1 MVLSPTTVK
10 QARTLADG
18 DESGEMRAAA
28 PPYGRMGTSSTA
40 SPRTRPQF
48 PGALKTSPVSRASYT
63 IIRRPPTTHDEVR
76 AMEPTEECS
85 NRGDHKPRA
94 GYGSSTIGH
103 PADGRGT
110 AFLTLRGRPRSVRG
124 RLIRPV
130 HSVPERRD
138 HKSGE
143 QDYEEE
149 DWDLECPLS
158 NGSTAA
164 GGNDHKIATK
174 KEPKRVHWEEGD
186 RLTTV
191 FPVPRRS
198 NHRKMVSEK
207 CQKAGDWN
215 QGWPSP
221 HYSTGKRHNDEATVF
236 TEEQEKQEGQSNLGN
251 SECPVVEEREDG
263 TIAPCYE
270 EEDWE
275 PECRQVTE
283 STAVTQKDQSTVSA
297 EEVWHEE
304 RQCEQKAPL
313 TIEFPAAKQC
323 DRETVAIEGD
333 WRPEAP
339 SKSLSAT
346 ATQTVQETSGSDEE
360 DGYWDDDEDDLSA
373 DEPTVIIRIEPRS
386 EEEQTTR
393 ESLEQR
399 TPVATTSTASTQ
411 LDLAA
416 MPAGAYEY
424 SRQEWLSSTEP
435 ATLTGSD
442 DPRTALAH
450 IDGRGQYWGEQG
462 FAAESPAVKQGV
474 PDVVTAVEQH
484 RDEYSEAGATTST
497 VQMLPVLSY
506 LCFPVVTYEPF
517 TVQVP
522 SATEF
527 PPDSLPYDGSTGTQE
542 QPKED
547 HWEEVR
553 PSATYFSSASDGCNS
568 VTTNEED
575 WWKEESLE
583 QLGQWTT
590 DFTLASQLYHE
601 SLLPEDREKEEDWE
615 KQCQPLSDFTLSSQA
630 FSEAMVPEVQDD
642 DWKQDFPVQSLAATP
657 TPFGVM
663 TSEWQGGDEDW
674 EPECTSILA
683 IGSSLPT
690 DGYYGGAATDVPT
703 SEEEDWHQGRPL
715 ATEFTATAEKFDGT
729 ATSVE
734 FTEEENWETEIVPGQ
749 PGYVPQVSTFFQR
762 MRHRSHRQRRR
773 LYREQAA
780 QYRLQEEDRAKT
792 GGDDAS
798 MQAGGHRPSDGSGP
812 SSEGLP
818 PPPPPSASQAC
829 RDELQ
834 GRGSQMNPAAANRME
849 RRTMADVVRSPAP
862 PPAQSSSSSSQPPTT
877 VQASYRAAAG
887 DQAGVQVAP
896 EDGTWQVATFLQAAW
911 TVVAG
916 SDGCLFYE
924 SKRNTG
930 GPLA

>member
-10 QARTLADG
+10 QAQTLADG

-28 PPYGRMGTSSTA
+28 PSHGRMGTSSTA

-63 IIRRPPTTHDEVR
+63 IVRRPPTTHDEVR
-76 AMEPTEECS
+76 AMEPTEERS
-85 NRGDHKPRA
+85 NSGDHKPRA
-94 GYGSSTIGH
+94 SYGSSTTGH

-124 RLIRPV
+124 RLIRPA

-138 HKSGE
+138 HKPGE

-221 HYSTGKRHNDEATVF
+221 HYSTRKRQNDEVTVF
-236 TEEQEKQEGQSNLGN
+236 TEEQEKQEEQSNLYN
-251 SECPVVEEREDG
+251 SESPVLEEREDG
-263 TIAPCYE
+263 TMAPCYE

-283 STAVTQKDQSTVSA
+283 STAVTQNDQSTASA
-297 EEVWHEE
+297 EEVRHEE
-304 RQCEQKAPL
+304 RQGEQEAPL

-323 DRETVAIEGD
+323 DRETMAIQGD
-333 WRPEAP
+333 WRPECASSPERSAVAEKELETVLTEEQQQNQSFEQQAP
-339 SKSLSAT
+339 SKSFSAT
-346 ATQTVQETSGSDEE
+346 ATQTLQETSGSDEE

-373 DEPTVIIRIEPRS
+373 DEPTVIIRIEPRP

-399 TPVATTSTASTQ
+399 APVATTSIASTQ
-411 LDLAA
+411 LDPMA

-442 DPRTALAH
+442 DPGTSLAH

-462 FAAESPAVKQGV
+462 FVAESPAAKQGV
-474 PDVVTAVEQH
+474 PDAVAAVEQY
-484 RDEYSEAGATTST
+484 RDEYSEAGATAST

-506 LCFPVVTYEPF
+506 LCIPVVTYQPC

-547 HWEEVR
+547 HWEEG
-553 PSATYFSSASDGCNS
+553 PSTTYFSSASDGCNS

-615 KQCQPLSDFTLSSQA
+615 KQCQPLSDFTLTSQA
-630 FSEAMVPEVQDD
+630 YSGAMVPEVQDD
-642 DWKQDFPVQSLAATP
+642 DWKQDFPVQSLAATS

-703 SEEEDWHQGRPL
+703 SEEEDWYQ
-715 ATEFTATAEKFDGT
+715 
-729 ATSVE
+729 
-734 FTEEENWETEIVPGQ
+734 EIVPGQ

-780 QYRLQEEDRAKT
+780 QYRLQEEDRTKT

-818 PPPPPSASQAC
+818 PPGPPCASRAC

-834 GRGSQMNPAAANRME
+834 GRGSQANPAAANRME

-862 PPAQSSSSSSQPPTT
+862 PPAQSSSSSSQPPAT